1 MAGSIYDWSL
11 TPDDNQTA
19 DADINWLENQLPGT
33 VNGSARVMM
42 ERIAELRDDL
52 GGALTPTG
60 SANALTITANSA
72 FTAYQQGLRIVIK
85 AASSNTGAVTANVNG
100 LGSKAIRKLGASA
113 DVALVAGDI
122 VANGIF
128 VLHYSTAANS
138 AAGAWIL
145 INPVLAFSAVAL
157 SGSASDLTTGTLP
170 DGRFPATLPAVSGA
184 NLTALNGSNIAS
196 GTVADARL
204 PTTMAGKTLTGAALN
219 GTLGATTPS
228 TVAGTT
234 GTFSGAVTGSSF
246 SGAGSSLTS
255 LNASNLGSGTVP
267 DARLPSNLAKLD
279 TADQTVTGGANVTSL
294 SLGTITTG
302 TVTPDPG
309 DRPMQH
315 YTNNGAHTLAPGSVV
330 GFYLLDITNAASA
343 GAITTSGWTKVS
355 GDSFTTTN
363 GNKFRC
369 SCSVGNGGSLLSVQA
384 LQ

>member
-60 SANALTITANSA
+60 TANALTITANSA
-72 FTAYQQGLRIVIK
+72 FTAYQQGLRLVIK
-85 AASSNTGAVTANVNG
+85 AASTNTGAVTANVNG
-100 LGSKAIRKLGASA
+100 LGSKAIRKQGSSA

-128 VLHYSTAANS
+128 LLYYSTAANS
-138 AAGAWIL
+138 GAGAWVL
-145 INPVLAFSAVAL
+145 INPSMAALAAIAF
-157 SGSASDLTTGTLP
+157 SGSASDLATGTVP
-170 DGRFPATLPAVSGA
+170 DARFPATLPAVSGANLTALNASNLGSGTVPGARFPATLPAASGA

-234 GTFSGAVTGSSF
+234 GSFSSTLAVTGAVTLSSTLA
-246 SGAGSSLTS
+246 AGNTTI
-255 LNASNLGSGTVP
+255 NGT
-267 DARLPSNLAKLD
+267 L
-279 TADQTVTGGANVTSL
+279 TVTG
-294 SLGTITTG
+294 
-302 TVTPDPG
+302 
-309 DRPMQH
+309 
-315 YTNNGAHTLAPGSVV
+315 
-330 GFYLLDITNAASA
+330 
-343 GAITTSGWTKVS
+343 
-355 GDSFTTTN
+355 
-363 GNKFRC
+363 
-369 SCSVGNGGSLLSVQA
+369 
-384 LQ
+384 